1 MEVGKLMTDRNGKEI
16 YIGAPVTIF
25 VEGCVPYV
33 SVVTYI
39 FRDSQQR
46 QIQVISYKD
55 TYNYGRQRQY
65 DSQEIQ
71 VMSDEQAMLWKL
83 EN

>member
-1 MEVGKLMTDRNGKEI
+1 MTDRNGKEI
-16 YIGAPVTIF
+16 YIGASVKVI
-25 VEGCVPYV
+25 VEGFTAYV

-39 FRDSQQR
+39 FRDSPRR
-46 QIQVISYKD
+46 QIQVTSYKD
-55 TYNYGRQRQY
+55 TNNYGRQRQY

-71 VMSDEQAMLWKL
+71 VMTDEQAMLWML